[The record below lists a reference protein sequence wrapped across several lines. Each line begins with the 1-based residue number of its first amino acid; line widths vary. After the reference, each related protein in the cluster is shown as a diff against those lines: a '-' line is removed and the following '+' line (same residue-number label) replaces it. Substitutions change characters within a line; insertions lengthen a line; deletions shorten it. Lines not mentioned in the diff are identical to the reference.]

1 MPGPSRDAPGRSREP
16 AGIRQAGG
24 RDPTGGIPADEPPD
38 PGPIAGGWAGSQG
51 TRGRGPPE
59 GGLRRYRLAA
69 VRLSDFDYQLPPEAI
84 AQQPIE
90 PRDAARLLCHRRSD
104 GRRLHRQVRDLP
116 DLLAPGD
123 LLVLN
128 DTRVIPARLFA
139 QRPGGG
145 RVELLLC
152 RRLPGAGGTQ
162 APVRYSAMARPA
174 AKLAPGM
181 ALRCGEQVLR
191 VLCREL
197 EPDGSPAPFFE
208 LEFEGLAPA
217 DEAAQLA
224 RLGRLPLPPYIQRP
238 GGPDPVDEQRYQTVY
253 ARVPGAVAAPTAGL
267 HLTPELFERLEQR
280 GVERAFVTLHVGP
293 GTFRPVESEDPRQH
307 RMHAEEFVLSAAT
320 AEAIRRTRARGGRV
334 CAVGTT
340 VVRTLESA
348 ADGAGGVRAGAG
360 ETRLFLA
367 PGDRFQVV
375 DALLTNFHLPKSTL
389 LMLVAAFI
397 GTAEV
402 LSLYAEALREGYRFY
417 SYGDATWLE

>member
-1 MPGPSRDAPGRSREP
+1 M
-16 AGIRQAGG
+16 
-24 RDPTGGIPADEPPD
+24 
-38 PGPIAGGWAGSQG
+38 
-51 TRGRGPPE
+51 
-59 GGLRRYRLAA
+59 
-69 VRLSDFDYQLPPEAI
+69 RLSDFDYALPPEAI

-90 PRDAARLLCHRRSD
+90 PRDAARLLCHRRRD
-104 GRRLHRQVRDLP
+104 GRRLHRRVRDLP
-116 DLLAPGD
+116 ELLEPGD

-139 QRPGGG
+139 RRPGGG
-145 RVELLLC
+145 QVELLLC
-152 RRLPGAGGTQ
+152 RRLPGAG
-162 APVRYSAMARPA
+162 VRYSSMARPA
-174 AKLAPGM
+174 AKLAAGM
-181 ALRCGEQVLR
+181 RLRCGEQAILVLG
-191 VLCREL
+191 RER
-197 EPDGSPAPFFE
+197 EADGTPAPFFE

-217 DEAAQLA
+217 DEAAALA
-224 RLGRLPLPPYIQRP
+224 RLGELPLPPYIERP
-238 GGPDPVDEQRYQTVY
+238 SGPQPADAERYQTVY

-267 HLTPELFERLEQR
+267 HLTEELFARLDAR
-280 GVERAFVTLHVGP
+280 GVQRAFVTLHVGP

-320 AEAIRRTRARGGRV
+320 AEAIRLTRARGGRV

-402 LSLYAEALREGYRFY
+402 LDLYAEALREGYRFY